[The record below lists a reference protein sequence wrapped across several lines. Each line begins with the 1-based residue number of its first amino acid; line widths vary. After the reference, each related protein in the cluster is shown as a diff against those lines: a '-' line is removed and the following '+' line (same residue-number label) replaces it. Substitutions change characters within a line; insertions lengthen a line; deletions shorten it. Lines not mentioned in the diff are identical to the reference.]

1 MTAIITRGRIRFLTL
16 TTRPYAGYLNDR
28 PCSADCRQYPGPEDD
43 SARGTCLSI
52 CQSVEANPA
61 DNECNSRAGDV

>member
-16 TTRPYAGYLNDR
+16 ATRSHAGYLNDR

-43 SARGTCLSI
+43 SAGGAGLGI
-52 CQSVEANPA
+52 CQGVEANPA
-61 DNECNSRAGDV
+61 DDKCNSCT